1 MLKIFKRK
9 WQLLSWRQDKYFAVF
24 NELWCQ
30 LEWER
35 RELFKKHLCLLIYR
49 LVNWCLEVIGKSH
62 GNITILKHRV
72 QFLYVAN
79 FYIIH
84 SLSHL
89 IYTIKKKLVV
99 SDSSNFMVWSHQA
112 PLSMGFPRQEYWSGL
127 PFPSPGVLPDPGIE
141 PRSPTLQADFLPSK
155 PSEKFYTTKSQ
166 EINRPM
172 E

>member
-72 QFLYVAN
+72 QFWYVAN

-89 IYTIKKKLVV
+89 IYTIKKKKLVSQSCLTLPTSWSEATRLLCPWDFPGKNTGV
-99 SDSSNFMVWSHQA
+99 GCHSLLQGFFLIQGSNPDLLHCRQIFYHLSHQ
-112 PLSMGFPRQEYWSGL
+112 G
-127 PFPSPGVLPDPGIE
+127 SPIQPKV
-141 PRSPTLQADFLPSK
+141 K
-155 PSEKFYTTKSQ
+155 K
-166 EINRPM
+166 
-172 E
+172 